1 MLAFLLQAIFAA
13 SQPDSD
19 VPLTRK
25 YVEEMKYDTLQ
36 TLMFSESSD
45 GVFKF
50 RYVGKTQ
57 LPLHF
62 KKSHFLIII
71 KNTHQTIL

>member
-25 YVEEMKYDTLQ
+25 HLQEMKKRPPPKMPIVIPKKKVRKWKGVYEHKDT
-36 TLMFSESSD
+36 
-45 GVFKF
+45 
-50 RYVGKTQ
+50 
-57 LPLHF
+57 P
-62 KKSHFLIII
+62 
-71 KNTHQTIL
+71 THHH